1 VDDLRRGLIRAEI
14 AERMAQA
21 RVDLEV
27 AAELAF
33 MDRRL
38 ADGESLRARL
48 LELAASL
55 QELQAIVVPKAA
67 LAGDSQQS

>member
-1 VDDLRRGLIRAEI
+1 MDDLRRGLIRAEI

-38 ADGESLRARL
+38 ADGESLRGRL

-67 LAGDSQQS
+67 LAGDSQPS